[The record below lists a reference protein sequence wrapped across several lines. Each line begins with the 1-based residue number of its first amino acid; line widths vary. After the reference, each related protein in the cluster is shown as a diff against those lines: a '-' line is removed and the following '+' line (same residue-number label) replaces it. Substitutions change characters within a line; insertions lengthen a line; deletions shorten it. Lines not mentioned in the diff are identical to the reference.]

1 MMQNGEPAGS
11 SARALSHGRS
21 CCQPHSSNA
30 DLGSPPAL
38 SVTNPNR
45 SARHVKAVLG
55 ERERLLDAQPGAPQ
69 HDDNRAQPPA
79 VTVIGGLAHHRDDL
93 LHPR

>member
-11 SARALSHGRS
+11 PARALSHGRS

-45 SARHVKAVLG
+45 SAPHVKAVLG
-55 ERERLLDAQPGAPQ
+55 ERERLLDA
-69 HDDNRAQPPA
+69 
-79 VTVIGGLAHHRDDL
+79 
-93 LHPR
+93 